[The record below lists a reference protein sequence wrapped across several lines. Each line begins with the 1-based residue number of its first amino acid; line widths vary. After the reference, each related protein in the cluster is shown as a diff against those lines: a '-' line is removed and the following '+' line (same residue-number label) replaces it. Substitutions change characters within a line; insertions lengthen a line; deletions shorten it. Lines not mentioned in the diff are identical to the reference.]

1 MKIIRIDEAR
11 LEECLDII
19 HRSFATVAEEFGLT
33 RENCPS
39 HTSFMPIEKLRTHAE
54 WGFDMFGME
63 DGGKIIGYVSV
74 ALNLHCAS
82 FPQGKFEM
90 HNLAVLP
97 EYRHGGIGR
106 NLLDLAKK
114 TVAEKGG
121 NKLHIGIIEES
132 TVLKKWYEANGFVS
146 TGTQKFE
153 HLPFTVGFMECDIC

>member
-1 MKIIRIDEAR
+1 MKIIKISENR
-11 LEECLDII
+11 LEECLDVI

-33 RENCPS
+33 RESSPS
-39 HTSFMPIEKLRTHAE
+39 HTSFMLIEKLRNHAE

-63 DGGKIIGYVSV
+63 DGGKIIGYVSL
-74 ALNLHCAS
+74 ALN
-82 FPQGKFEM
+82 PNGKFEM

-97 EYRHGGIGR
+97 EYRHLGIGR
-106 NLLDLAKK
+106 KLLECAKN

-153 HLPFTVGFMECDIC
+153 HLPFIVGFMECDIC